1 MPTIRM
7 LGEELP
13 YEARDIIT
21 FEEGLIGLPAL
32 KRMALVQQPSI
43 APFLWLAAL
52 DEPDISFLVVDP
64 RPIFPD
70 YCPRLP
76 NTANICDGAGD
87 EEKLLVLAVVLIA
100 PRWPESKINLLAP
113 LFISP
118 STMRG
123 IQFILPDGSYSS
135 SEQFPH
141 ESMAA

>member
-1 MPTIRM
+1 MPTIQM

-13 YEARDIIT
+13 YEAADIIT

-32 KRMALVQQPSI
+32 KRMALVQQTSI
-43 APFLWLAAL
+43 APFLWLASL
-52 DEPDISFLVVDP
+52 DDPEVSFLVVDP

-70 YCPRLP
+70 YTPRLP
-76 NTANICDGAGD
+76 DATNICASAGD
-87 EEKLLVLAVVLIA
+87 EENLLVVTIVLIA
-100 PRWPESKINLLAP
+100 PEWQESKINLLAP

-123 IQFILPDGSYSS
+123 VQFILPDGSYSS